1 MNAMIAAIA
10 AIAAAGLLVAGL
22 ACGGVDEPQ
31 GHVDPTSTPT
41 AWPTRDPG
49 EIRETRTAL
58 ATRRAVKLT
67 RVSVRP
73 TRDPGDVRA
82 TRTALATREV
92 DLATRRARATRI
104 AVPTREA
111 YFATRD
117 AWQTRN
123 PVALPTRVPT
133 RDARSS
139 YRTRV
144 ADPSDVTGKGL
155 GDPESVED
163 CIFVEHSIDTAFE
176 FGLTWDEILYDMG
189 VTADFLLRFREAC
202 LRSRSR

>member
-1 MNAMIAAIA
+1 MNAMIVAIA

-22 ACGGVDEPQ
+22 ACGGDEPARQ
-31 GHVDPTSTPT
+31 APTETPDRVERRAT
-41 AWPTRDPG
+41 PDRVERRATRFA
-49 EIRETRTAL
+49 E
-58 ATRRAVKLT
+58 ATRRAVT
-67 RVSVRP
+67 RAVATTPTPTARP
-73 TRDPGDVRA
+73 THDPAAWSRFMH
-82 TRTALATREV
+82 
-92 DLATRRARATRI
+92 
-104 AVPTREA
+104 PTREA

>member
-1 MNAMIAAIA
+1 MNIRKTFAAV
-10 AIAAAGLLVAGL
+10 AAAGLLAAGL
-22 ACGGVDEPQ
+22 ACGDEPAAAP
-31 GHVDPTSTPT
+31 PTATPK

-49 EIRETRTAL
+49 TVRETRTAL
-58 ATRRAVKLT
+58 ATRNAVKLT
-67 RVSVRP
+67 RVPTPAVRP

-92 DLATRRARATRI
+92 VVATRSARATRT
-104 AVPTREA
+104 ALPTREA

-155 GDPESVED
+155 GDPESVDD
-163 CIFVEHSIDTAFE
+163 CLLVEHFIEIARDD
-176 FGLTWDEILYDMG
+176 GLTWDEITYELG

>member
-1 MNAMIAAIA
+1 MNAMIVAIA

-31 GHVDPTSTPT
+31 GHVAPTSTESFLPLPT
-41 AWPTRDPG
+41 
-49 EIRETRTAL
+49 
-58 ATRRAVKLT
+58 
-67 RVSVRP
+67 VRP
-73 TRDPGDVRA
+73 TRDSGDVRA

-92 DLATRRARATRI
+92 DLATRRARATRT
-104 AVPTREA
+104 ALPTLEA

-139 YRTRV
+139 YLTRV

-163 CIFVEHSIDTAFE
+163 CIFVEHAIATGFE

>member
-10 AIAAAGLLVAGL
+10 AIAAAALLVAGL
-22 ACGGVDEPQ
+22 ACGGDEPTRQ
-31 GHVDPTSTPT
+31 APDEPARQAPTETPDRVERR
-41 AWPTRDPG
+41 ATRFA
-49 EIRETRTAL
+49 E
-58 ATRRAVKLT
+58 ATRRAVT
-67 RVSVRP
+67 RAVTTTARP
-73 TRDPGDVRA
+73 THDPAAWSRFM
-82 TRTALATREV
+82 R
-92 DLATRRARATRI
+92 
-104 AVPTREA
+104 PTREA

-163 CIFVEHSIDTAFE
+163 CISVEHFIEIARDD
-176 FGLTWDEILYDMG
+176 GLTWDEMTYELG

>member
-1 MNAMIAAIA
+1 MNAMIVAIA

-49 EIRETRTAL
+49 
-58 ATRRAVKLT
+58 
-67 RVSVRP
+67 
-73 TRDPGDVRA
+73 DVRA

-92 DLATRRARATRI
+92 DLATRRARATRT
-104 AVPTREA
+104 ALPTREA

-133 RDARSS
+133 RDAWSS
-139 YRTRV
+139 YLTRV

-176 FGLTWDEILYDMG
+176 FGLTWDEIPYDMG

>member
-10 AIAAAGLLVAGL
+10 AAVLLVAGL
-22 ACGGVDEPQ
+22 ACGGDESARQAPDEPARQ
-31 GHVDPTSTPT
+31 APSETPDRVERR
-41 AWPTRDPG
+41 ATRFA
-49 EIRETRTAL
+49 E
-58 ATRRAVKLT
+58 ATRRAVT
-67 RVSVRP
+67 RAVTTTARP
-73 TRDPGDVRA
+73 THDPGDVRA

-92 DLATRRARATRI
+92 DLATRRARATRE
-104 AVPTREA
+104 ALPTREA

-163 CIFVEHSIDTAFE
+163 CIFVEHAIATGLE
-176 FGLTWDEILYDMG
+176 FGLTWDEIPYDMG

>member
-31 GHVDPTSTPT
+31 GHVTST

-67 RVSVRP
+67 RVSVALTPTPTARP
-73 TRDPGDVRA
+73 THDPAAWSRFM
-82 TRTALATREV
+82 R
-92 DLATRRARATRI
+92 
-104 AVPTREA
+104 PTREA